1 MYIFIGIALL
11 FISLVFLFAQR
22 FAPNSAMMTSFKGNS
37 LKKFII
43 GLVIASV
50 LSLSYGFYHAATYQP
65 SLLDIKLNNTQYI
78 VSVDIGEFGY
88 FSEQIIKKE
97 KETELYFA
105 SWKTLS
111 LEKPQIIINY
121 PSGKTETWKPNISLI
136 KNTSTKE
143 IKEKYNIKEIYQFSP
158 YSFKEAGNV
167 TLTITEN
174 KTKRAETLIK
184 IKE

>member
-11 FISLVFLFAQR
+11 FMLLVFLFAQK
-22 FAPNSAMMTSFKGNS
+22 FAPNSAMMTSFKKNN

-43 GLVIASV
+43 GLVIASA
-50 LSLSYGFYHAATYQP
+50 LSFSYGFYHAATYQP
-65 SLLDIKLNNTQYI
+65 SLLHIKINNTQYI
-78 VSVDIGEFGY
+78 ISGDIGELGY

-111 LEKPQIIINY
+111 LENPQIIISY

-143 IKEKYNIKEIYQFSP
+143 LQEKYKIKEIYALSP
-158 YSFKEAGNV
+158 YSFKESGNV

-174 KTKRAETLIK
+174 KTTRAEVLIK
-184 IKE
+184 VK